1 MSPFFQM
8 LLLVGDL
15 LFLLLIFTMVKKAKL
30 SVRFSLPWLALFSGL
45 LVLAIW
51 PELAKILRGI
61 FQVEVVSNMVFIM
74 LFCFVLLVLLI
85 LCTVVSEYNER
96 LKRLT
101 QTNALLEHRV
111 RQLEQQLNSISHDS

>member
-1 MSPFFQM
+1 MSPVFQG

-15 LFLLLIFTMVKKAKL
+15 VFLFLIFVMVKNGRL
-30 SVRFSLPWLALFSGL
+30 SVRFSLPWLALGAGM

-51 PELAKILRGI
+51 PEADKIMRCLV
-61 FQVEVVSNMVFIM
+61 QVVVVSYMVFIM

-85 LCTVVSEYNER
+85 LCAVVSEYNER

-101 QTNALLEHRV
+101 QTNAMLEHRV
-111 RQLEQQLNSISHDS
+111 RQLEEQVRRTDS

>member
-101 QTNALLEHRV
+101 QTNALLEYRV